1 MTTLL
6 QWGSGLFA
14 FVAAVL
20 WLKSA
25 MIRTPLSFRVNIFRR
40 GYSDLLKDKEP
51 LSTPDIGHS
60 PAMDELGEAL
70 QRQSWWSAWAAVA
83 AAISA
88 ACQAVTMFW
97 TL

>member
-1 MTTLL
+1 
-6 QWGSGLFA
+6 
-14 FVAAVL
+14 
-20 WLKSA
+20 

-70 QRQSWWSAWAAVA
+70 QKAKLVERVGCCGCGDLGSMSGGNNVLD
-83 AAISA
+83 
-88 ACQAVTMFW
+88 AVT
-97 TL
+97 